1 MDETKPYMISRTI
14 VQEAFQR
21 VKENK
26 GAAGVDDETIAA
38 FESDLTNNLYNLTMS
53 HYISAY

>member
-26 GAAGVDDETIAA
+26 GAAGVDDENIAA
-38 FESDLTNNLYNLTMS
+38 FESDFNKQSL
-53 HYISAY
+53 

>member
-1 MDETKPYMISRTI
+1 VLSSFEHWSIEREELMYKTKPYEISKDI

-26 GAAGVDDETIAA
+26 GSAGVDD
-38 FESDLTNNLYNLTMS
+38 
-53 HYISAY
+53 